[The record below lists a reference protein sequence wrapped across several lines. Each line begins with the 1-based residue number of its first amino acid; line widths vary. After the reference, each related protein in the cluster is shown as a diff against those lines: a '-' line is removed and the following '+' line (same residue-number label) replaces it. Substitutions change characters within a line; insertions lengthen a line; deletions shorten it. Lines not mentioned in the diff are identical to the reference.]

1 MRKNENIAKSNG
13 YKIIAVDDEE
23 GIVDS
28 LSIFLKR
35 SGYEFTGV
43 TDPLEAIE
51 KVKNEHFDLMILD
64 FIMDPIHGDKVVEEI
79 RKFNKELYILLL
91 TGHKDLAPPLETIR
105 KLDIQGYCEKN
116 DKLNQLPLFIE
127 SSIKSI
133 DQMKTIK
140 NINNELLKSKEQLE
154 KAYLESIETL
164 RYTVE
169 AKDNYTRG
177 HSDRVSQY
185 SVLIGLN
192 LGLSPFDLKTLK
204 IGGLFHDIGKIG
216 ISDTILLKNGKL
228 TDEEYN
234 EIKKHPIIG
243 KNILSNAEIFKDIIP
258 IVLYHHERYDG
269 KGYPYGLSDKDI
281 PLLARIVSVADAFD
295 AMTSKRSYRNELS
308 LDFVKEEIKSKIG
321 TQFDPIVATTFLD
334 ILNNEHRLISEIHK
348 SHYFFE

>member
-1 MRKNENIAKSNG
+1 MVSTNINN
-13 YKIIAVDDEE
+13 YKIIAVENDNNISHALSKTILASQYSLKKFENLEE
-23 GIVDS
+23 AYKV
-28 LSIFLKR
+28 LK
-35 SGYEFTGV
+35 
-43 TDPLEAIE
+43 IE
-51 KVKNEHFDLMILD
+51 KFDILILD
-64 FIMDPIHGDKVVEEI
+64 YSINSEKKIEI
-79 RKFNKELYILLL
+79 LKKIRELDEDLYIILVISSRISQVTLKKL
-91 TGHKDLAPPLETIR
+91 KTIV
-105 KLDIQGYCEKN
+105 IQGYCEKN

-127 SSIKSI
+127 SAIKSI

-192 LGLSPFDLKTLK
+192 LGLSPFDLKTLR

-216 ISDTILLKNGKL
+216 ISDSILLKNGKL
-228 TDEEYN
+228 TEEEYN

-269 KGYPYGLSDKDI
+269 KGYPYGLADKDI

>member
-1 MRKNENIAKSNG
+1 MVSTNINN
-13 YKIIAVDDEE
+13 YKIIAVENDNNISHALSKTILASQYSLKKFENLEE
-23 GIVDS
+23 AYKV
-28 LSIFLKR
+28 LK
-35 SGYEFTGV
+35 
-43 TDPLEAIE
+43 IE
-51 KVKNEHFDLMILD
+51 KFDILTLD
-64 FIMDPIHGDKVVEEI
+64 YSINSEKKFEI
-79 RKFNKELYILLL
+79 LKKIRELDEDLYIILVISSRISQVTLKKL
-91 TGHKDLAPPLETIR
+91 KTIV
-105 KLDIQGYCEKN
+105 IQGYCEKN

-127 SSIKSI
+127 SAIKSI

-192 LGLSPFDLKTLK
+192 LGLSPFDLKTLR

-216 ISDTILLKNGKL
+216 ISDSILLKNGKL
-228 TDEEYN
+228 TEEEYN

-269 KGYPYGLSDKDI
+269 KGYPYGLADKDI

>member
-1 MRKNENIAKSNG
+1 MVSTNINN
-13 YKIIAVDDEE
+13 YKIIAVENDNNISHALSKTILASQYSLKKFENLEE
-23 GIVDS
+23 AYKV
-28 LSIFLKR
+28 LK
-35 SGYEFTGV
+35 
-43 TDPLEAIE
+43 IE
-51 KVKNEHFDLMILD
+51 KFDILILD
-64 FIMDPIHGDKVVEEI
+64 YSINSEKKFEI
-79 RKFNKELYILLL
+79 LKKIRELDEDLYIILVISSRISQVTLKKL
-91 TGHKDLAPPLETIR
+91 KTIV
-105 KLDIQGYCEKN
+105 IQGYCEKN

-127 SSIKSI
+127 SAIKSI

-192 LGLSPFDLKTLK
+192 LGLSPFDLKTLR

-216 ISDTILLKNGKL
+216 ISDSILLKNGKL
-228 TDEEYN
+228 TEEEYN

-269 KGYPYGLSDKDI
+269 KGYPYGLADKDI

-321 TQFDPIVATTFLD
+321 TQFDSIVATTFLD

>member
-1 MRKNENIAKSNG
+1 MVSTNINN
-13 YKIIAVDDEE
+13 YKIIAVENDNNISHALSKTILASQYSLKKFENLEE
-23 GIVDS
+23 AYKV
-28 LSIFLKR
+28 LK
-35 SGYEFTGV
+35 
-43 TDPLEAIE
+43 IE
-51 KVKNEHFDLMILD
+51 KFDILILD
-64 FIMDPIHGDKVVEEI
+64 YSINSEKKIEI
-79 RKFNKELYILLL
+79 LKKIRELDEDLYIILVISSRISQVTLKKL
-91 TGHKDLAPPLETIR
+91 KTIV
-105 KLDIQGYCEKN
+105 IQGYCEKN

-127 SSIKSI
+127 SAIKSI

-192 LGLSPFDLKTLK
+192 LGLSPFDLKTLR

-216 ISDTILLKNGKL
+216 ISDSILLKNGKL
-228 TDEEYN
+228 TEEEYN

-269 KGYPYGLSDKDI
+269 KGYPYGLADKDI

-321 TQFDPIVATTFLD
+321 TQFDPIVAITFLD

>member
-1 MRKNENIAKSNG
+1 MVSTNINN
-13 YKIIAVDDEE
+13 YKIIAVENDNNISHALSKTILASQYSLKKFENLEE
-23 GIVDS
+23 AYKV
-28 LSIFLKR
+28 LK
-35 SGYEFTGV
+35 
-43 TDPLEAIE
+43 IE
-51 KVKNEHFDLMILD
+51 KFDILILD
-64 FIMDPIHGDKVVEEI
+64 YSINSEKKFEI
-79 RKFNKELYILLL
+79 LKKIRELDEDLYIILVISSRISQVTLKKL
-91 TGHKDLAPPLETIR
+91 KTIV
-105 KLDIQGYCEKN
+105 IQGYCEKN

-127 SSIKSI
+127 SAIKSI

-192 LGLSPFDLKTLK
+192 LGLSPFDLKTLR

-216 ISDTILLKNGKL
+216 ISDSILLKNGKF
-228 TDEEYN
+228 TEEEYN

-269 KGYPYGLSDKDI
+269 KGYPYGLADKDI

>member
-1 MRKNENIAKSNG
+1 MVSTNINN
-13 YKIIAVDDEE
+13 YKIIAVENDNNISHALSKTILASQYSLKKFENLEE
-23 GIVDS
+23 AYKV
-28 LSIFLKR
+28 LK
-35 SGYEFTGV
+35 
-43 TDPLEAIE
+43 IE
-51 KVKNEHFDLMILD
+51 KFDILILD
-64 FIMDPIHGDKVVEEI
+64 YSINSEKKIEI
-79 RKFNKELYILLL
+79 LKKIRELDEDLYIILVISSRISQVTLKKL
-91 TGHKDLAPPLETIR
+91 KTIV
-105 KLDIQGYCEKN
+105 IQGYCEKN

-127 SSIKSI
+127 SAIKSI

-192 LGLSPFDLKTLK
+192 LGLSPFDLKTLR

-216 ISDTILLKNGKL
+216 ISDSILLKNGKL
-228 TDEEYN
+228 TEEEYN

-269 KGYPYGLSDKDI
+269 KGYPYGLADKDI

-321 TQFDPIVATTFLD
+321 TQFDPIVATTFLG